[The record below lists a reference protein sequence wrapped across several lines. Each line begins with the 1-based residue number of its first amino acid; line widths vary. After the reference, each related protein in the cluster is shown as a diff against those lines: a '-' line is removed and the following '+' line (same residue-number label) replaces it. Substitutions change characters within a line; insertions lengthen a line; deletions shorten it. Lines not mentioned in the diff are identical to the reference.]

1 MSIKFD
7 KNEVKNV
14 WLEVR
19 DRDEQD
25 FTIGA
30 GTYVVLREGASVQA
44 PRSYAIDNHRVY
56 GLVDSGASGFE
67 SGITYEVRFSIVIE
81 NELYIESVWIE
92 VK

>member
-19 DRDEQD
+19 DRDSQD
-25 FTIGA
+25 FTISTA
-30 GTYVVLREGASVQA
+30 TFVVLREGKGVQA
-44 PRSYAIDNHRVY
+44 HKSCGIDGHRVY
-56 GLVDSGASGFE
+56 GLVDTTPGPFE
-67 SGITYEVRFSIVIE
+67 SGITYEARFTIVID
-81 NELYIESVWIE
+81 NESYIEKVYFE

>member
-25 FTIGA
+25 FTISA
-30 GTYVVLREGASVQA
+30 GTYVVLREGKSVQA

-56 GLVDSGASGFE
+56 GLVDSGATGFE
-67 SGITYEVRFSIVIE
+67 SGITYEVRFSVHIE
-81 NELYIESVWIE
+81 NETYIESVYIE